1 MARKTNKE
9 TSLAECDIVDLVEL
23 ANDGSKEALDLV
35 SKDFMEHPEHALIF
49 GDLDKSAITTRIN
62 ASFGS
67 QPASCAAVEIKMK
80 DIVKQVAGDDPTPLE
95 RLLAQRIAMC
105 WLDLQQQEHKYS
117 VLGNNTTTIYTWQ
130 SKMID
135 RSHNRYLS
143 AIKALAK
150 VKRMKLPSIQLNIAD
165 QQVNTLELIASQKI
179 DKIETKEPAKIE
191 SQ

>member
-9 TSLAECDIVDLVEL
+9 TSLAEYDIVDLVKL
-23 ANDGSKEALDLV
+23 ADGGNEEALDLV
-35 SKDFMEHPEHALIF
+35 FGDFKEHPEHALIF
-49 GDLDKSAITTRIN
+49 GNLDKSAIATRLN

-117 VLGNNTTTIYTWQ
+117 VLGNNSTAMYIFQ

-143 AIKALAK
+143 AIKALAQIR
-150 VKRMKLPSIQLNIAD
+150 RMKLPSVQLNIAD
-165 QQVNTLELIASQKI
+165 QQVNTLELISKGI
-179 DKIETKEPAKIE
+179 NKGLLEIGEK
-191 SQ
+191 